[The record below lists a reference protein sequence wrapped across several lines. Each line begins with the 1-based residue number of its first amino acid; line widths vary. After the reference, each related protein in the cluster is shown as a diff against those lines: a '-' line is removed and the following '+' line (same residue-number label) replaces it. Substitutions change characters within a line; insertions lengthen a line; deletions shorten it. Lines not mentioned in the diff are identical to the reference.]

1 MTVVLF
7 VPARSVVA
15 PTLRLDPPAEGI
27 CEDVHVGEV
36 DHLVVV
42 FFVVEGLGGGSGWTT
57 VHCGRCY
64 SHVPS
69 LVVIVLSR
77 CGGSS

>member
-1 MTVVLF
+1 MVLF
-7 VPARSVVA
+7 VPALPVLA
-15 PTLRLDPPAEGI
+15 PILRLDPPAEGI
-27 CEDVHVGEV
+27 CEDVHVCEV

-42 FFVVEGLGGGSGWTT
+42 FFVVEGLGGCSGWMT

-69 LVVIVLSR
+69 LVVIVLAR
-77 CGGSS
+77 DGGSS